1 MTTVEDIEMFLESD
15 HNLMA
20 MAKRYEED
28 VLSLLGR
35 IRELEDQLDQYTAPT
50 ARLAKERQLDLLHD
64 ILKIA
69 DHSVIFGDGDDDGEF
84 DKMAM
89 SKIKSLVKG
98 YYNEP
103 CACGG

>member
-1 MTTVEDIEMFLESD
+1 MESD
-15 HNLMA
+15 PNLMA
-20 MAKRYEED
+20 MAKRYDAD
-28 VLSLLGR
+28 VAYLLNH
-35 IRELEDQLDQYTAPT
+35 ILKLEDQLDQYTAPT

-89 SKIKSLVKG
+89 SKIKRLIKG

>member
-1 MTTVEDIEMFLESD
+1 MTTVEDIETFLESD
-15 HNLMA
+15 PNLMQ
-20 MAKRYEED
+20 MAKRYEGD
-28 VLSLLGR
+28 VAYLLNH
-35 IRELEDQLDQYTAPT
+35 IRKLEDQLDQYTAPT

-69 DHSVIFGDGDDDGEF
+69 DHSVIFGDVEEF